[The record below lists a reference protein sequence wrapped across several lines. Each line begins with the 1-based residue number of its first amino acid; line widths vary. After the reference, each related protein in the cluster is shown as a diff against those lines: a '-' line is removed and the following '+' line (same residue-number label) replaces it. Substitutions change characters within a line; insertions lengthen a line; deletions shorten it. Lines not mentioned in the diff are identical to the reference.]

1 MGKLLVIDGLDG
13 SGKGTHSKRITAWLN
28 ESGIPAM
35 RISFPDY
42 ESPSSALLQ
51 MYLKGEF
58 GGHAGDVN
66 AYAASVFFAADR
78 FAGFR
83 TKYQKPYDEGV
94 ILIADRYTTS
104 NIVHQMGKLPMEEWD
119 AFIEWL
125 SDFEYGKLE
134 LPRPDAVL
142 YLDMLPEVS
151 QRLIERRYRGDN
163 SKKDIHELDVKYLEE
178 SRKSALYVSEKLGWH
193 QIPMYDERMVPRSKD
208 DNFEIIKK
216 QVMEIYPDLFGKE

>member
-13 SGKGTHSKRITAWLN
+13 SGKGTHSKLVTAKLN
-28 ESGIPAM
+28 ELGIPAE

-51 MYLKGEF
+51 MYLRGEF
-58 GGHAGDVN
+58 GEHAGDVN

-83 TKYQKPYDEGV
+83 TKYQKLYDEGV
-94 ILIADRYTTS
+94 ILVADRYTTS
-104 NIVHQMGKLPMEEWD
+104 NIVHQMSKLPKEEWD

-134 LPRPDAVL
+134 LPRPDAVI
-142 YLDMLPEVS
+142 YLDMLPEIS
-151 QRLIERRYRGDN
+151 QGLIERRYRGDL
-163 SKKDIHELDVKYLEE
+163 SKKDIHETDVSYLVN
-178 SRKSALYVSEKLGWH
+178 SRNCALYVGDRLGWRMT
-193 QIPMYDERMVPRSKD
+193 PMYDEAGVPRSKQE
-208 DNFEIIKK
+208 NFEIIFA
-216 QVMEIYPDLFGKE
+216 QVKEVYADLKI